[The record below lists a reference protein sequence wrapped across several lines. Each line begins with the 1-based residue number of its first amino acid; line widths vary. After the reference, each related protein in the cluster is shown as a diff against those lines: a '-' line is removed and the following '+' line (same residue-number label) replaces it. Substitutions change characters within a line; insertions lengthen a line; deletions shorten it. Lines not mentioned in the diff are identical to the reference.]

1 MSLHRPLCVLA
12 LLAASCQPVEPAP
25 FGRTTPAPT
34 GGPIF
39 GRTIVAD
46 RPPPPISGG
55 TLVITSDGTTAVA
68 ADPDRD
74 AVWIVD
80 IARGAARRVQLEVGD
95 EPGRVALDGAGR
107 AHVALR
113 NTQSLAVID
122 VANASLVERRQ
133 ACAAPRGVAYQPAG
147 NLVHVACASGELV
160 SLDAT
165 TGARARSV
173 RLQDDLRDVFV
184 LRDGTLGVTRFRTAE
199 VLVLGA
205 DGAVLRTI
213 SPPRLTEPLRA
224 VRLPNGESFTP
235 RENFSVGRV
244 AWRTTITQNGDIMML
259 HQRAITAPLLPT
271 AAQEYY
277 DNASNCRGSV
287 SQAALT
293 QISAGSMTAVAGAR
307 VGRATLAVDVAVSA
321 SGEIAVIA
329 PGDARVP
336 GGQQVVFSHTTALDL
351 TNARNCL
358 DARGVSTGTAL
369 PGQATAGAWVGSDV
383 LVQLREP
390 AALVFAKSG
399 RTIALPGETREDTGH
414 QIFHSN
420 SGVGIACASCHAE
433 GGDDGHTWNF
443 GPDMG
448 TRRTQALRGGLLG
461 TEPFHWGGEL
471 RDMNELMGDTFNT
484 RMRGPVLQSAQVAA
498 LGRFI
503 DRIPKPFA
511 LRPMTVEAERGRALF
526 HDSTVACS
534 SCHSGRL
541 GTNSQTV
548 DVGTGMALQVP
559 ALTGL
564 SWRAPYMHDGCAP
577 TLLDRFTD
585 TRCGGGDRHGRTS
598 HLSESQL
605 SDLVAFMQTL

>member
-1 MSLHRPLCVLA
+1 MMLHRSLCVAA
-12 LLAASCQPVEPAP
+12 LLATACQPVPTVP
-25 FGRTTPAPT
+25 FGTSPPSGT
-34 GGPIF
+34 GPIF

-55 TLVITSDGTTAVA
+55 TLAITSDARTAIA

-74 AVWIVD
+74 SVWIVD
-80 IARGAARRVQLEVGD
+80 IAAGTQRRVQLQVGD
-95 EPGRVALDGAGR
+95 EPGRVAIDGAGR

-122 VANASLVERRQ
+122 IASASLVERRE
-133 ACAAPRGVAYQPAG
+133 ACAAPRGVAFQSEG

-160 SLDAT
+160 TLDAA
-165 TGARARSV
+165 TGARSRTL
-173 RLQDDLRDVFV
+173 RLADDLRDVFV
-184 LRDGTLGVTRFRTAE
+184 LPGGMLGVTRFRTAE
-199 VLVLGA
+199 ALMLNR
-205 DGAVLRTI
+205 DGTVARTVT
-213 SPPRLTEPLRA
+213 PPRLPEPVRA
-224 VRLPNGESFTP
+224 VRLPDGRSFTP
-235 RENFSVGRV
+235 TENFSVGRV
-244 AWRTTITQNGDIMML
+244 AWRTTITPTGDLVML

-287 SQAALT
+287 SQAAVTRL
-293 QISAGSMTAVAGAR
+293 SGSTMQPVSGAR
-307 VGRATLAVDVAVSA
+307 VGRATLAVDVAVSS
-321 SGEIAVIA
+321 SGEVAVIA
-329 PGDARVP
+329 PGDARMP
-336 GGQQVVFSHTTALDL
+336 GGQQVVFSSLSSLDVD
-351 TNARNCL
+351 NARNCL
-358 DARGVSTGTAL
+358 DSRFTGTNSSL
-369 PGQATAGAWVGSDV
+369 PGQATAGAWVGNDV

-399 RTIALPGETREDTGH
+399 RMITLPGESREDTGH

-420 SGVGIACASCHAE
+420 SGVGIACATCHAE
-433 GGDDGHTWNF
+433 GGDDAHTWNF
-443 GPDMG
+443 GPEMG
-448 TRRTQALRGGLLG
+448 QRRTQALRGGLLG

-511 LRPMTVEAERGRALF
+511 LRPMTLEAERGRALF
-526 HDSTVACS
+526 HDATVGCAG
-534 SCHSGRL
+534 CHSGRL
-541 GTNSQTV
+541 GTNSQTT

-559 ALTGL
+559 ALTGIA
-564 SWRAPYMHDGCAP
+564 WRAPYMHDGCAP
-577 TLLDRFTD
+577 TLLDRFTN

-598 HLSESQL
+598 HLSPSQL
-605 SDLVAFMQTL
+605 SDLVAFMQTM